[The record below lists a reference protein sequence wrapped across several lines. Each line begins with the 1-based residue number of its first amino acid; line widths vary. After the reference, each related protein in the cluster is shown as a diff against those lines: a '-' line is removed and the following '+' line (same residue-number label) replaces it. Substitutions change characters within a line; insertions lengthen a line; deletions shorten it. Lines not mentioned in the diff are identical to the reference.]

1 MGSMKDFWAR
11 EWLLSHIG
19 EQHKTN
25 DLNAALEIAQREGYL
40 EGRLYDR
47 ARKPLCG
54 TTKRNI
60 RSERIL
66 VGHTKQKY

>member
-40 EGRLYDR
+40 SMHVM
-47 ARKPLCG
+47 C
-54 TTKRNI
+54 I
-60 RSERIL
+60 S
-66 VGHTKQKY
+66 VS

>member
-40 EGRLYDR
+40 SRDGYMTEQGSRFVEQQ
-47 ARKPLCG
+47 KEIFV
-54 TTKRNI
+54 TK
-60 RSERIL
+60 EYL
-66 VGHTKQKY
+66 